1 MTQAMTELGSYITS
15 KNEMANMGYIPSDD
29 TESVA
34 FLHFATPKE
43 ERHQTTKDAL
53 TFNMTLLKARCL
65 VIVNKL
71 LPKCVAKENDGVNLL
86 DGYDKAT
93 HFINILPFCFQF
105 NKNMKRDKEIGVLV
119 KHFLEK
125 FDIDKSVMYL
135 PCICN
140 LLFVALCFQKL
151 NAWPLPIAAFMKRFV
166 EIFNIDPRVFDYSKQ
181 SKLVHLTYHFP
192 HPEAIVRKGWMT
204 MNKSET
210 LKNHDRNLVH
220 WISLNSKID
229 LPQDASVTLFSIPRK
244 GLEMSIEEM
253 DDNGLSICAKQIGQ
267 KVGKIGEKKNNV
279 TQRI

>member
-1 MTQAMTELGSYITS
+1 
-15 KNEMANMGYIPSDD
+15 
-29 TESVA
+29 
-34 FLHFATPKE
+34 
-43 ERHQTTKDAL
+43 
-53 TFNMTLLKARCL
+53 
-65 VIVNKL
+65 
-71 LPKCVAKENDGVNLL
+71 
-86 DGYDKAT
+86 
-93 HFINILPFCFQF
+93 
-105 NKNMKRDKEIGVLV
+105 MKRDKEISVFV

-140 LLFVALCFQKL
+140 LLFVALRFQKL
-151 NAWPLPIAAFMKRFV
+151 NARPLPIAAFTKRFV

-267 KVGKIGEKKNNV
+267 KVGKIGEKKTMSLKGYDEKGKSIQARKLATNLGKNGGTKGQKRTV
-279 TQRI
+279 DSSYAA